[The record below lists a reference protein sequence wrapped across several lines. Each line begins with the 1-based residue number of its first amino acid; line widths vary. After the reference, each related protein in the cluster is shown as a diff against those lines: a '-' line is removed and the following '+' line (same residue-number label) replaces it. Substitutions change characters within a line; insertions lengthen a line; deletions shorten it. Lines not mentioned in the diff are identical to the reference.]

1 MSGFEEEIAKAER
14 LSEIT
19 RRVGFALW
27 QLQELESS
35 SAQYFVLIAQA
46 KQGMGNQ
53 AGQELLD
60 AALSKTFGAT
70 ILKLNKAG
78 ILPDALSARFTDL
91 LQERNWLVHRSRA
104 GSRDAIH
111 SDEAAMM
118 LIARLDQIASEAG
131 SLLTETG
138 SLAEQHVSSMGIS
151 PAEIEVRADA
161 MLDQWHGGKNE
172 I

>member
-1 MSGFEEEIAKAER
+1 LSGFEDEMARAER
-14 LSEIT
+14 LTAIT
-19 RRVGFALW
+19 QRVGFALW

-35 SAQYFVLIAQA
+35 SAQCFVLIGQA
-46 KQGMGNQ
+46 KRGMGEK

-70 ILKLNKAG
+70 VQRLNKAG
-78 ILPDALSARFTDL
+78 ILPDALSAKFGDL

-111 SDEAAMM
+111 SDEAAMK
-118 LIARLDQIASEAG
+118 LIARLDQMVSEAG
-131 SLLTETG
+131 SLLTEMG
-138 SLAEQHVSSMGIS
+138 NLAEQHVLSMGVS
-151 PAEIEVRADA
+151 SAEIEARTEA
-161 MLDQWHGGKNE
+161 MLDQWHGGQNE